1 MNRTKNQESRIKN
14 YHCIVL
20 LLVSCLLSLSSFSQV
35 GAPTRHSDSNRDSGS
50 APRERVEALKVG
62 FLTQRLN
69 LTAKEA
75 QAFWPVY
82 NEYEGELAQ
91 LRKARRENLLNAR
104 DNWDQLSDAEVEK
117 VVESELASRQQ
128 ELDLLKKYHS
138 RFKQVLPIKK
148 VARLYKA
155 QEDFKRELLERIKEN
170 RTDNGP
176 RPLKRNK

>member
-1 MNRTKNQESRIKN
+1 MKLIKFKNRNIN
-14 YHCIVL
+14 VFL
-20 LLVSCLLSLSSFSQV
+20 LCCLLFVSLCSAQV
-35 GAPTRHSDSNRDSGS
+35 GTPPKQQQQAAGS

-69 LTAKEA
+69 LTSAEAK
-75 QAFWPVY
+75 AFWPVY
-82 NEYEGELAQ
+82 NEYEAELEQ

-117 VVESELASRQQ
+117 IVESELASRQQ

-170 RTDNGP
+170 RTESGP
-176 RPLKRNK
+176 RPLRRNK